1 MKLRQESGSAENEVT
16 MQRLQTKVALVTG
29 ASMGFGAAI
38 ALRFGLEGAAVI
50 VNYPVNESEAEKV
63 VFDIVTSG
71 GRAIS
76 VRADVTKREEV
87 QTMVAQAVEAFGQL
101 DILVNYPQPVL
112 EKAGAHFSCA
122 EPNGLRVVVDGKMVT
137 GQSQYSASEYSIV
150 FHHLLTGR
158 SPVHGSVAA

>member
-38 ALRFGLEGAAVI
+38 ARRFGLEGAAVI

-71 GRAIS
+71 GRA
-76 VRADVTKREEV
+76 KRCRPWSHRLSRP
-87 QTMVAQAVEAFGQL
+87 L
-101 DILVNYPQPVL
+101 DSWTFSSIIHNRSWRKPARILVALSRTDFVWWSTG
-112 EKAGAHFSCA
+112 KW
-122 EPNGLRVVVDGKMVT
+122 LRVKANT
-137 GQSQYSASEYSIV
+137 PLRSTQSSSTIS
-150 FHHLLTGR
+150 
-158 SPVHGSVAA
+158 